1 MTEAERDNLRA
12 QEDEVVKLTDGW
24 TRSFQLCVYEV
35 LNRRHNC
42 KMDGIESE
50 RLKAFKKETG
60 NEKRD

>member
-1 MTEAERDNLRA
+1 MTEAERDKLRA

-42 KMDGIESE
+42 KMNGIESE
-50 RLKAFKKETG
+50 RVKAFRKES
-60 NEKRD
+60 RDQNRD